1 MEVKNKMRIFKSGRI
16 SSTER
21 SAIINMGLKPVS
33 LVLSLIYTP
42 ILLEYLGDEKYGL
55 WATILSVITW
65 ISFFDVGIGSGL
77 RNLLS
82 KLIAEDNET
91 DGKKAISTAYII
103 LSIISILLFCIL
115 AALALFADWN
125 YFFSTTISLNMVLLI
140 TFLFICI
147 NFVLALSN
155 SILYALNKAEM
166 VSIRNC
172 LVQVANIIGLIVL
185 RQCSK
190 GNLILISILF
200 GATSALFY
208 IEASVYII
216 IKYPRLV
223 PSIKYYDKRMIKE
236 ISSVGVKFFVI
247 QIMGLLLFTVDNML
261 ITHYFGAVNATS
273 FSITNKVFNTMYAVF
288 AAFIVPYWSR
298 STVAYRKGDIEWIK
312 KSIRKVFLVGMAFI
326 LGYFLMVFAFTP
338 VIRIWLHRDLNIPN
352 GLVILMAIFYSFYTL
367 LGAEC
372 QFINGM
378 GFINVQLVIYIII
391 GILNVPLSI
400 FLGVHLNM
408 GSFGV
413 RLATTLLVAVAVI
426 IMAINLRNTISKVEK
441 NETRLIVNRD

>member
-1 MEVKNKMRIFKSGRI
+1 MWKSGRI

-42 ILLEYLGDEKYGL
+42 ILLGYLGDEKYGL

-65 ISFFDVGIGSGL
+65 MSFFDVGIGNGL

-82 KLIAEDNET
+82 KLIAEDNENE
-91 DGKKAISTAYII
+91 GKKAISTAYII

-115 AALALFADWN
+115 AVLALFADWN
-125 YFFSTTISLNMVLLI
+125 YFFSTNISLNMVLLV

-147 NFVLALSN
+147 NFVLSLSN

-172 LVQVANIIGLIVL
+172 LVQVANIIGLIIL
-185 RQCSK
+185 RQFSK
-190 GNLILISILF
+190 ENLIVIAILF
-200 GATSALFY
+200 GATSAFFY
-208 IEASVYII
+208 IEASVHVF
-216 IKYPRLV
+216 IKYPRLM
-223 PSIKYYDKRMIKE
+223 PSIKFFDKRMIKE

-261 ITHYFGAVNATS
+261 ITHYFGAVNATP

-298 STVAYRKGDIEWIK
+298 TTVAYNQGDVEWIK

-326 LGYFLMVFAFTP
+326 AGYFIMIFAFTP
-338 VIRIWLHRDLNIPN
+338 MIHLWLQRDLNNPN
-352 GLVILMAIFYSFYTL
+352 GLVILMAIFYSLYTL

-378 GFINVQLVIYIII
+378 GFINVQLITYIAI
-391 GILNVPLSI
+391 GVMNIPLSI

-413 RLATTLLVAVAVI
+413 RLATTVLVALAVI
-426 IMAINLRNTISKVEK
+426 ILAINLRKTVSKVEK
-441 NETRLIVNRD
+441 KNIIYS